1 MLKFICITVF
11 VQKLEIFLTSLRFLK
26 ILIKFICTKTIQTRG
41 SRREQLIMARN
52 IFSRLL
58 YLKLFQNLLLHDN
71 EAKEVKTINHILSNV
86 RN

>member
-1 MLKFICITVF
+1 
-11 VQKLEIFLTSLRFLK
+11 
-26 ILIKFICTKTIQTRG
+26 
-41 SRREQLIMARN
+41 MARN
-52 IFSRLL
+52 IFSGLV

>member
-1 MLKFICITVF
+1 MHNSFCAEVGNIFNSTQDFENFDQVHLHENNTV
-11 VQKLEIFLTSLRFLK
+11 LAS
-26 ILIKFICTKTIQTRG
+26 
-41 SRREQLIMARN
+41 REQLIMARQG
-52 IFSRLL
+52 IYFLDL